1 MRGVF
6 GRGDAVAGE
15 APARAYPT
23 RAQDRPDCGKMRVLR
38 IREPSAMPL
47 PAATSARPF
56 RLSEAGDGVALR
68 VTGLDAG
75 AVDGQA
81 ARLAELGFLP
91 GEPARVLRRGP
102 FGGDPLAVRV
112 GASTFALRRAE
123 AAGVLVEAWA
133 EDAP

>member
-1 MRGVF
+1 
-6 GRGDAVAGE
+6 
-15 APARAYPT
+15 
-23 RAQDRPDCGKMRVLR
+23 
-38 IREPSAMPL
+38 MPQ
-47 PAATSARPF
+47 PAATSAHPF
-56 RLSEAGDGVALR
+56 RLSEATPGAALR
-68 VTGLDAG
+68 VTGLAAAADA
-75 AVDGQA
+75 AQGQA

-123 AAGVLVEAWA
+123 AAAVLVEPWT